1 MRGRLLLV
9 VTTALLILFAYDAVL
24 RSLLTGLVRLPGLPG
39 GLTLLTSIMALFSLT
54 HAWYTL
60 GGRLTLIFFA
70 LSASISWVYEQAGV
84 ATGLVFGAYHYT
96 DYLGGKL
103 GEVPLLIPL
112 AWFMM
117 IYPSYVI
124 ANLVV
129 ARRATGT
136 APGAGPL
143 LRMAVASAAVMTA
156 WDLVID
162 PILSGPRVRAWVW
175 ESGGPY
181 FGIPGQN
188 YLGWLATTFTVY
200 LSYRAIEQRVR
211 AVPAGPVGAQVA
223 ALPIAAYGLML
234 MSNLVS
240 GVAPSGLAL
249 IGALVMGPPI
259 ALATWRLAH
268 EAADSQGAPGWAA

>member
-39 GLTLLTSIMALFSLT
+39 GLTLLTAIMAFFSLT
-54 HAWYTL
+54 HAWYSL

-70 LSASISWVYEQAGV
+70 LSAAISWVYEQAGV
-84 ATGLVFGAYHYT
+84 ATGVVFGAYHYT

-143 LRMAVASAAVMTA
+143 VRMAVASAAVMTA

-181 FGIPGQN
+181 FGIPSQN

-259 ALATWRLAH
+259 ALATWRLTH
-268 EAADSQGAPGWAA
+268 GTADSWGATM